1 MARVAA
7 VIPGGAFLLPHF
19 AGRDCRGGFGVRTYG
34 ARHRAEGS
42 DIATSAPMVSGDV
55 RNVNGGAM
63 GAAGAVNGDDAA
75 QGGPDDSRMSNPD
88 GKPVVGGVETV
99 AGKSTPPSP
108 ETLEDPVKRF
118 RVREGMAALRDEKAE
133 PHERMSACERIRDF
147 ALADRNKDF
156 DTAKECIDLL
166 PSVFHPFGRHSARSM
181 TDTDRPEDD
190 ADIKAAALRA
200 YIAVA
205 LDVYVAND
213 RRVDAPND
221 WWTPV
226 IDAINTEA
234 IAERTSAFDVI
245 GRCAGDVRRLMNSM
259 SRVGGVWIGEYV
271 PRGCGYKTE
280 DDERFQQVVG
290 DAMLVATTPTIGD
303 ELWAASLECA
313 CRLASHYVPVGDGD
327 AAGGIYS
334 KLGDENE
341 RIRGSAARI
350 YSKMPPHLIEPHVES
365 LMALSRDPAPW
376 VRHAAAVAVGKVT
389 AHRSER
395 KAAAEAEKNRL
406 NDSTEAKVSEAA
418 ASSSAAD
425 EDAAFVEA
433 AERMD
438 AVLKDLARG
447 DRTTD
452 PSVPEEG
459 PHRPDESIAALLSDP
474 CGVVRVAATHT
485 LTKAPKS
492 ERVRHLHR
500 LLPNLQ
506 ARDGYLREATCR
518 ALTAL
523 WTEEHKPAI
532 TPATEPTTTAGDGLD
547 AAAAKPEAAEAV
559 ITAAATTGDDQ
570 KPSTHQQHQQQQ
582 HDVNAE
588 ISTKTTATPAKTKTP
603 GETARLKLMT
613 ATAANLAPLLEDPD
627 GGVRECAAECMGH
640 LKEAATSHLAPMRLL
655 MKEDR
660 EESVRDAAMDA
671 MTRLGFYNP
680 RSGALKQRYVYFNAC
695 MGDWTDVVFCST
707 LTGVFT
713 ESSEVEGRARSNVR
727 ARCHAR
733 ARARL
738 ARRCACGGRTTAR
751 STRLGSRL
759 GIASGTCT
767 LCCTSW
773 TASRFVY
780 LFYFHTYGQL
790 D

>member
-34 ARHRAEGS
+34 ARRPAEGS
-42 DIATSAPMVSGDV
+42 DIASSAPMVSGDV
-55 RNVNGGAM
+55 SNVNGGAM
-63 GAAGAVNGDDAA
+63 GASGAVNGDDVAD
-75 QGGPDDSRMSNPD
+75 GGPDDSRMSNPD

-118 RVREGMAALRDEKAE
+118 RVREAMAALRDEKAE

-156 DTAKECIDLL
+156 DTARECVDLL
-166 PSVFHPFGRHSARSM
+166 PSVFHPFGAHSTSM
-181 TDTDRPEDD
+181 TDTDWPQDD
-190 ADIKAAALRA
+190 ADIKAAAFRA

-205 LDVYVAND
+205 LDMYVAD
-213 RRVDAPND
+213 ERPVPND
-221 WWTPV
+221 WWTPI
-226 IDAINTEA
+226 IDAIN
-234 IAERTSAFDVI
+234 AESPSSPPLAQRTSAFDVI
-245 GRCAGDVRRLMNSM
+245 GRCADDLRRLMNSM
-259 SRVGGVWIGEYV
+259 SRAGGGLSGEYM
-271 PRGCGYKTE
+271 PRGCEYKTE
-280 DDERFQQVVG
+280 DDTGFQRVVS
-290 DAMLVATTPTIGD
+290 DAMLFATNVEMPMEGAVGGADTAVVKPVPIGD

-341 RIRGSAARI
+341 RVRGSAARI

-389 AHRSER
+389 AHRAER
-395 KAAAEAEKNRL
+395 QAAAESDEKNRL

-418 ASSSAAD
+418 AASSSAAD

-433 AERMD
+433 TERMD
-438 AVLKDLARG
+438 AMLKDLARG

-452 PSVPEEG
+452 PSVPEDG

-474 CGVVRVAATHT
+474 CGVVRVAATFT

-506 ARDGYLREATCR
+506 ARDGYLREATCK

-532 TPATEPTTTAGDGLD
+532 TPATEPKAEPTTTAGDRPDD
-547 AAAAKPEAAEAV
+547 AAAKPESSAKPEAAEAV
-559 ITAAATTGDDQ
+559 VTAAATTGDDQ

-680 RSGALKQRYVYFNAC
+680 LSGALKQRYVYLNAC
-695 MGDWTDVVFCST
+695 TGD
-707 LTGVFT
+707 
-713 ESSEVEGRARSNVR
+713 
-727 ARCHAR
+727 
-733 ARARL
+733 
-738 ARRCACGGRTTAR
+738 
-751 STRLGSRL
+751 
-759 GIASGTCT
+759 
-767 LCCTSW
+767 
-773 TASRFVY
+773 
-780 LFYFHTYGQL
+780 
-790 D
+790 

>member
-1 MARVAA
+1 
-7 VIPGGAFLLPHF
+7 
-19 AGRDCRGGFGVRTYG
+19 
-34 ARHRAEGS
+34 
-42 DIATSAPMVSGDV
+42 MVSGDV

-63 GAAGAVNGDDAA
+63 GASGAVNGDVNGE
-75 QGGPDDSRMSNPD
+75 GGPDDSRMSDPD

-108 ETLEDPVKRF
+108 ETLEDPVERF
-118 RVREGMAALRDEKAE
+118 RVREAMDTLRDDEAE

-156 DTAKECIDLL
+156 DTARECIDLL
-166 PSVFHPFGRHSARSM
+166 PSVFHPFGARHSARSM
-181 TDTDRPEDD
+181 TDTDRPQDD

-205 LDVYVAND
+205 LDMYVAD
-213 RRVDAPND
+213 DAVVPND
-221 WWTPV
+221 GWTPI
-226 IDAINTEA
+226 IDAMNTEE

-245 GRCAGDVRRLMNSM
+245 GRCAGDLRRLMNSM
-259 SRVGGVWIGEYV
+259 SRVGGVGILEYV
-271 PRGCGYKTE
+271 PRGCEYKTE
-280 DDERFQQVVG
+280 DDERFQKVVG
-290 DAMLVATTPTIGD
+290 AAMLFATTPTIGD

-313 CRLASHYVPVGDGD
+313 CRLASHYVPIGDG
-327 AAGGIYS
+327 GIHS

-341 RIRGSAARI
+341 RVRGSAARI
-350 YSKMPPHLIEPHVES
+350 YSKMPPRLIEPHVES
-365 LMALSRDPAPW
+365 LMALSRDNAPW

-395 KAAAEAEKNRL
+395 KAAAEAEKNRI
-406 NDSTEAKVSEAA
+406 NDSTEAKVSKAAA

-438 AVLKDLARG
+438 AVLKDLAGRG

-452 PSVPEEG
+452 LSVPPEG

-474 CGVVRVAATHT
+474 CGVVRVAATFT

-532 TPATEPTTTAGDGLD
+532 TPATEPKNEPKTEPTTTAGDGSD
-547 AAAAKPEAAEAV
+547 AAAAKPESSAKPEAAEAIV
-559 ITAAATTGDDQ
+559 TEPETTRNDQ
-570 KPSTHQQHQQQQ
+570 KPPTHQQQQ
-582 HDVNAE
+582 P
-588 ISTKTTATPAKTKTP
+588 TPTPKTKTP

-640 LKEAATSHLAPMRLL
+640 LKEAATSHLAAMRAL

-680 RSGALKQRYVYFNAC
+680 LSGALKQRYVYFNAR
-695 MGDWTDVVFCST
+695 MVMFGYFW
-707 LTGVFT
+707 
-713 ESSEVEGRARSNVR
+713 
-727 ARCHAR
+727 
-733 ARARL
+733 
-738 ARRCACGGRTTAR
+738 
-751 STRLGSRL
+751 
-759 GIASGTCT
+759 
-767 LCCTSW
+767 
-773 TASRFVY
+773 
-780 LFYFHTYGQL
+780 LFWLFWLSYAHGQCE
-790 D
+790 

>member
-34 ARHRAEGS
+34 ARRPAEGS
-42 DIATSAPMVSGDV
+42 DIASSAPMVSGDV
-55 RNVNGGAM
+55 SNVNGGAM
-63 GAAGAVNGDDAA
+63 GASGAVNGDDAA
-75 QGGPDDSRMSNPD
+75 QGGPDDSRMSSLD

-108 ETLEDPVKRF
+108 ETLTDPVERF
-118 RVREGMAALRDEKAE
+118 RVREAMAALRDDKAE

-156 DTAKECIDLL
+156 DTARECVDLL
-166 PSVFHPFGRHSARSM
+166 PSVFHPFGARHSARSM
-181 TDTDRPEDD
+181 TDTYRPQDD

-205 LDVYVAND
+205 LDMYVAND
-213 RRVDAPND
+213 RVVPND
-221 WWTPV
+221 WLTPI
-226 IDAINTEA
+226 IDAMNTEE

-245 GRCAGDVRRLMNSM
+245 GRCAGDLRRLMNSM
-259 SRVGGVWIGEYV
+259 SRVGGVCILEYV
-271 PRGCGYKTE
+271 PRGCEYKTE
-280 DDERFQQVVG
+280 DDERFQKVVG
-290 DAMLVATTPTIGD
+290 DAMLFATTPTIGD

-313 CRLASHYVPVGDGD
+313 CRLASHYVPVGDG
-327 AAGGIYS
+327 GIHS
-334 KLGDENE
+334 KLRDEHE

-395 KAAAEAEKNRL
+395 KAAAESDENRL
-406 NDSTEAKVSEAA
+406 NDSAEAKVSEAA
-418 ASSSAAD
+418 AADSSAAD

-438 AVLKDLARG
+438 AVLKDLAGRG

-452 PSVPEEG
+452 LSVPPEG

-474 CGVVRVAATHT
+474 CGVVRVAATFT

-532 TPATEPTTTAGDGLD
+532 TPATEPKNEPKTEPKAESTTPAGDGPD
-547 AAAAKPEAAEAV
+547 ASAAKPEASAKPEAAEAV
-559 ITAAATTGDDQ
+559 VTEPETTRNDQ
-570 KPSTHQQHQQQQ
+570 KPPTHQQQQ
-582 HDVNAE
+582 P
-588 ISTKTTATPAKTKTP
+588 TPTPKTKTP
-603 GETARLKLMT
+603 GETARLKLMS

-640 LKEAATSHLAPMRLL
+640 LKEAATSHLAAMRAL

-680 RSGALKQRYVYFNAC
+680 LSGALKQRYVYFNAR
-695 MGDWTDVVFCST
+695 MVIFGYFW
-707 LTGVFT
+707 
-713 ESSEVEGRARSNVR
+713 
-727 ARCHAR
+727 
-733 ARARL
+733 
-738 ARRCACGGRTTAR
+738 
-751 STRLGSRL
+751 
-759 GIASGTCT
+759 
-767 LCCTSW
+767 
-773 TASRFVY
+773 
-780 LFYFHTYGQL
+780 LFLVIFGYFWLFWLFWLSYAHGQC

>member
-63 GAAGAVNGDDAA
+63 GASGAVNGDDVAE
-75 QGGPDDSRMSNPD
+75 GGPDDSRMSNPD

-118 RVREGMAALRDEKAE
+118 RVREAMAALRDDKTE

-156 DTAKECIDLL
+156 DTAKECVDLL
-166 PSVFHPFGRHSARSM
+166 PSVFHPFGARHSARSM
-181 TDTDRPEDD
+181 TDTDRPQDD

-205 LDVYVAND
+205 LDMYVANE
-213 RRVDAPND
+213 RPVPSD
-221 WWTPV
+221 WWTPI
-226 IDAINTEA
+226 IDAVDAESIAETPL
-234 IAERTSAFDVI
+234 AERTSAFDVI
-245 GRCAGDVRRLMNSM
+245 GRCADDLRRLMNSM
-259 SRVGGVWIGEYV
+259 PCVGGGLSGEYM
-271 PRGCGYKTE
+271 PRGCEYKTE
-280 DDERFQQVVG
+280 DDTGFQRVVS
-290 DAMLVATTPTIGD
+290 DAMLFATNVEMPMEGAVGGADTAVVKPVPIGD

-313 CRLASHYVPVGDGD
+313 CRLASHYVPVGDGEH

-341 RIRGSAARI
+341 RVRGSAARI

-395 KAAAEAEKNRL
+395 KAAAESEKNRI

-418 ASSSAAD
+418 VASSAAD

-452 PSVPEEG
+452 PSVPQDG

-474 CGVVRVAATHT
+474 CGVVRVAATFT

-532 TPATEPTTTAGDGLD
+532 TPATEPKAEPTTTAGDGPD
-547 AAAAKPEAAEAV
+547 AAAAKPDASAKPEAAEAIV
-559 ITAAATTGDDQ
+559 TEPETTRNDQ
-570 KPSTHQQHQQQQ
+570 KPPTHQQQQ
-582 HDVNAE
+582 P
-588 ISTKTTATPAKTKTP
+588 TPMPKTKTP

-680 RSGALKQRYVYFNAC
+680 LSGALKQRYVYFNAC
-695 MGDWTDVVFCST
+695 MGNFTD
-707 LTGVFT
+707 LTSCFVQLSQGFLQ
-713 ESSEVEGRARSNVR
+713 SPAK
-727 ARCHAR
+727 
-733 ARARL
+733 
-738 ARRCACGGRTTAR
+738 
-751 STRLGSRL
+751 
-759 GIASGTCT
+759 SGTNRAAT
-767 LCCTSW
+767 
-773 TASRFVY
+773 
-780 LFYFHTYGQL
+780 
-790 D
+790 

>member
-63 GAAGAVNGDDAA
+63 GASGAVNGDVNGE
-75 QGGPDDSRMSNPD
+75 GGPDDSRMSDPD

-108 ETLEDPVKRF
+108 ETLEDPVERF
-118 RVREGMAALRDEKAE
+118 RVREAMDTLRDDEAE

-156 DTAKECIDLL
+156 DTARECVDLL
-166 PSVFHPFGRHSARSM
+166 PSVFHPFGARHSARSM
-181 TDTDRPEDD
+181 TDTDRPQDD

-205 LDVYVAND
+205 LDMYVADD
-213 RRVDAPND
+213 RVVPND
-221 WWTPV
+221 WWTPI
-226 IDAINTEA
+226 IDAMNTESFLKTPL
-234 IAERTSAFDVI
+234 AERTSAFDVI
-245 GRCAGDVRRLMNSM
+245 GRCAGDLRRLMNSM
-259 SRVGGVWIGEYV
+259 SRVGSSGSHGEYM
-271 PRGCGYKTE
+271 PRGCEYKTE
-280 DDERFQQVVG
+280 MDTMFQRVVG
-290 DAMLVATTPTIGD
+290 DAMLFATNVEMPVEGADGGADTAVLKLVPIGD

-313 CRLASHYVPVGDGD
+313 CRLASHYVPVGDG
-327 AAGGIYS
+327 GIHS
-334 KLGDENE
+334 KLRDVNE
-341 RIRGSAARI
+341 RVRGSAARI
-350 YSKMPPHLIEPHVES
+350 YSKMPPRLIEPHVES
-365 LMALSRDPAPW
+365 LMALSRDNAPW

-395 KAAAEAEKNRL
+395 KAAAEAEKNRI
-406 NDSTEAKVSEAA
+406 NDSTEAKVSKAAA

-438 AVLKDLARG
+438 AVLKDLAGRG

-452 PSVPEEG
+452 LSVPSEG

-474 CGVVRVAATHT
+474 CGVVRVAATFT

-532 TPATEPTTTAGDGLD
+532 TPATEPATEPKTEPKTEPTTTAGDGPD
-547 AAAAKPEAAEAV
+547 ASAAKPEASAKPDAAEAIV
-559 ITAAATTGDDQ
+559 TEPETTRNDQ
-570 KPSTHQQHQQQQ
+570 KPPTHQQQQ
-582 HDVNAE
+582 P
-588 ISTKTTATPAKTKTP
+588 TPTPKTKTP

-640 LKEAATSHLAPMRLL
+640 LKESATSHLAAMRAL

-680 RSGALKQRYVYFNAC
+680 LSGALKQRYVYFNAR
-695 MGDWTDVVFCST
+695 MVIFGYFWLFLVILVI
-707 LTGVFT
+707 LVI
-713 ESSEVEGRARSNVR
+713 V
-727 ARCHAR
+727 
-733 ARARL
+733 
-738 ARRCACGGRTTAR
+738 CAWAM
-751 STRLGSRL
+751 
-759 GIASGTCT
+759 
-767 LCCTSW
+767 
-773 TASRFVY
+773 
-780 LFYFHTYGQL
+780 
-790 D
+790 

>member
-55 RNVNGGAM
+55 HNVNSGAM
-63 GAAGAVNGDDAA
+63 GASGAVNGDDAA
-75 QGGPDDSRMSNPD
+75 QGGPDDSRMSDPD

-118 RVREGMAALRDEKAE
+118 RVREAMDTLRDDEAE

-156 DTAKECIDLL
+156 DTARECIDLL
-166 PSVFHPFGRHSARSM
+166 PSVFHPFGARHSARSM
-181 TDTDRPEDD
+181 TDTDRPQDD

-205 LDVYVAND
+205 LDMYVAND
-213 RRVDAPND
+213 AVVPND
-221 WWTPV
+221 GWTPI
-226 IDAINTEA
+226 IDAMNTEE

-245 GRCAGDVRRLMNSM
+245 GRCAGDLRRLMNSM
-259 SRVGGVWIGEYV
+259 SRVGGVGILEYV
-271 PRGCGYKTE
+271 PRGCEYKTE
-280 DDERFQQVVG
+280 DDERFQKVVG
-290 DAMLVATTPTIGD
+290 AAMLFATTPTIGD

-313 CRLASHYVPVGDGD
+313 CRLASHYVPIGDG
-327 AAGGIYS
+327 GIHS

-341 RIRGSAARI
+341 RVRGSAARI
-350 YSKMPPHLIEPHVES
+350 YSKMPPRLIEPHVES

-395 KAAAEAEKNRL
+395 KAAAESEKKNRI
-406 NDSTEAKVSEAA
+406 NDSTDAKVSEAA
-418 ASSSAAD
+418 VASSAAD

-438 AVLKDLARG
+438 AVLKDLAGRG

-452 PSVPEEG
+452 LPVPPEG

-474 CGVVRVAATHT
+474 CGVVRVAATFT

-523 WTEEHKPAI
+523 WTEEHKPAL
-532 TPATEPTTTAGDGLD
+532 TPATEPKNEPKTEPTTTAGDGPD
-547 AAAAKPEAAEAV
+547 AAAAKPESSAKPEAAEAIV
-559 ITAAATTGDDQ
+559 TEPETTRNDQ
-570 KPSTHQQHQQQQ
+570 KPPTHQQQQ
-582 HDVNAE
+582 P
-588 ISTKTTATPAKTKTP
+588 TPTPKTKTP

-640 LKEAATSHLAPMRLL
+640 LKEAATSHLAAMRSL

-680 RSGALKQRYVYFNAC
+680 LSGALKQRYVYFNAR
-695 MGDWTDVVFCST
+695 MVIFGYFW
-707 LTGVFT
+707 
-713 ESSEVEGRARSNVR
+713 
-727 ARCHAR
+727 
-733 ARARL
+733 
-738 ARRCACGGRTTAR
+738 
-751 STRLGSRL
+751 
-759 GIASGTCT
+759 
-767 LCCTSW
+767 
-773 TASRFVY
+773 
-780 LFYFHTYGQL
+780 LFWLFWLSYAHGQC

>member
-88 GKPVVGGVETV
+88 GKPGVGGVETV

-118 RVREGMAALRDEKAE
+118 RVREAMAALRDEKAE

-313 CRLASHYVPVGDGD
+313 CRLASHYVPVGDGEH

-341 RIRGSAARI
+341 RVRGSAARI

-395 KAAAEAEKNRL
+395 KAAAEAEKNRI
-406 NDSTEAKVSEAA
+406 NDSTEAKVSKAAA

-452 PSVPEEG
+452 PSVPQDG

-474 CGVVRVAATHT
+474 CGVVRVAATFT

-532 TPATEPTTTAGDGLD
+532 TPATEPKAEPTTTAGDGPD
-547 AAAAKPEAAEAV
+547 AAAAKPEASAKPEAAEAIV
-559 ITAAATTGDDQ
+559 TEPETTRNDQ
-570 KPSTHQQHQQQQ
+570 KPPTHQQQQ
-582 HDVNAE
+582 P
-588 ISTKTTATPAKTKTP
+588 TPMPKTKTP

-680 RSGALKQRYVYFNAC
+680 LSGALKQRYVYFNAC
-695 MGDWTDVVFCST
+695 MGNCTD
-707 LTGVFT
+707 LTSCFVQLSQGFLQ
-713 ESSEVEGRARSNVR
+713 SPAK
-727 ARCHAR
+727 
-733 ARARL
+733 
-738 ARRCACGGRTTAR
+738 
-751 STRLGSRL
+751 
-759 GIASGTCT
+759 SGTNRAAT
-767 LCCTSW
+767 
-773 TASRFVY
+773 
-780 LFYFHTYGQL
+780 
-790 D
+790 

>member
-34 ARHRAEGS
+34 ARRPAEGS
-42 DIATSAPMVSGDV
+42 DIASSAPMVSGDV
-55 RNVNGGAM
+55 SNVNGGAM
-63 GAAGAVNGDDAA
+63 GASGAVNGDDAA
-75 QGGPDDSRMSNPD
+75 QGGPDDSRMSSLD

-108 ETLEDPVKRF
+108 ETLTDPVERF
-118 RVREGMAALRDEKAE
+118 RVREAMAALRDDKAE

-156 DTAKECIDLL
+156 DTARECVYLL
-166 PSVFHPFGRHSARSM
+166 PSVFHPFGARHSARSM
-181 TDTDRPEDD
+181 TDTYRPQDD

-205 LDVYVAND
+205 LDMYVAND
-213 RRVDAPND
+213 RVVPND
-221 WWTPV
+221 WLTPI
-226 IDAINTEA
+226 IDAMNTEE

-245 GRCAGDVRRLMNSM
+245 GRCAGDLRRLMNSM
-259 SRVGGVWIGEYV
+259 SRVGGVCILEYV
-271 PRGCGYKTE
+271 PRGCEYKTE
-280 DDERFQQVVG
+280 DDERFQKVVG
-290 DAMLVATTPTIGD
+290 DAMLFATTPTIGD

-313 CRLASHYVPVGDGD
+313 CRLASHYVPVGDG
-327 AAGGIYS
+327 GIHS
-334 KLGDENE
+334 KLRDEHE

-395 KAAAEAEKNRL
+395 KAAAESDENRL
-406 NDSTEAKVSEAA
+406 NDSAEAKVSEAA
-418 ASSSAAD
+418 AVDSSAAD

-438 AVLKDLARG
+438 AVLKDLAGRG

-452 PSVPEEG
+452 LSVPPEG

-474 CGVVRVAATHT
+474 CGVVRVAATFT

-532 TPATEPTTTAGDGLD
+532 TPATEPKNEPKTEPKAESTTPAGDGPD
-547 AAAAKPEAAEAV
+547 ASAAKPEASAKPEAAEAV
-559 ITAAATTGDDQ
+559 VTEPETTRNDQ
-570 KPSTHQQHQQQQ
+570 KPPTHQQQQ
-582 HDVNAE
+582 P
-588 ISTKTTATPAKTKTP
+588 TPTPKTKTP
-603 GETARLKLMT
+603 GETARLKLMS

-640 LKEAATSHLAPMRLL
+640 LKEAATSHLAAMRAL

-680 RSGALKQRYVYFNAC
+680 LSGALKQRYVYFNAR
-695 MGDWTDVVFCST
+695 MVIFGYFW
-707 LTGVFT
+707 
-713 ESSEVEGRARSNVR
+713 
-727 ARCHAR
+727 
-733 ARARL
+733 
-738 ARRCACGGRTTAR
+738 
-751 STRLGSRL
+751 
-759 GIASGTCT
+759 
-767 LCCTSW
+767 
-773 TASRFVY
+773 
-780 LFYFHTYGQL
+780 LFLVIFGYFWLFWLFWLSYAHGQC